1 MSQIIKKAKHL
12 YEKNYK
18 NRGLN
23 HQRRY
28 PNEELCIFFGRNFF
42 SIKKKQRKKIKI
54 LETGCGTC
62 GNLKMI
68 SREGFSTFG
77 IDFSNEA
84 IKLSRKLFKKEKLN
98 GSFKVGDFT
107 SMEYKSFFFDCIIDV
122 FSSCTLDKY
131 SGQEYIKEVSRVLK
145 KRGKFFSY
153 FPSKKSDMF
162 NCKTRKLFDSD
173 TLMSVKQKT
182 AYTTDHAIRFM
193 TLSQYSKLL
202 TANGFKLNY
211 KEEVM
216 RTYFSGKE
224 KFYFLVIDAIKT

>member
-1 MSQIIKKAKHL
+1 
-12 YEKNYK
+12 
-18 NRGLN
+18 
-23 HQRRY
+23 
-28 PNEELCIFFGRNFF
+28 
-42 SIKKKQRKKIKI
+42 
-54 LETGCGTC
+54 
-62 GNLKMI
+62 
-68 SREGFSTFG
+68 
-77 IDFSNEA
+77 
-84 IKLSRKLFKKEKLN
+84 
-98 GSFKVGDFT
+98 
-107 SMEYKSFFFDCIIDV
+107 
-122 FSSCTLDKY
+122 
-131 SGQEYIKEVSRVLK
+131 
-145 KRGKFFSY
+145 
-153 FPSKKSDMF
+153 MF